1 MPLKRPRAGDLTKT
15 VRVISH
21 TTAPVAPPEDGS
33 QGTLIGD
40 YGQVVRTVRGYLEP
54 VGGLVYYG
62 AIQAGT
68 SVTHRLYM
76 YSLKGITD
84 VRSLTQLTQFDI
96 EGETYRL
103 IRCQELEGLPEFVCC
118 DVTNAG
124 KTDIAYVQ
132 AGIEPLG
139 GEDGL

>member
-1 MPLKRPRAGDLTKT
+1 MALTRPRAGDLTKT
-15 VRVISH
+15 VRIISH
-21 TTAPVAPPEDGS
+21 TTAPVTPAEGEAGPV
-33 QGTLIGD
+33 IGD
-40 YGQVVRTVRGYLEP
+40 YGQVVRTVRGCLEP

-84 VRSLTQLTQFDI
+84 VRSLTQLTEFDI

-103 IRCQELEGLPEFVCC
+103 IRCQELEGLPKFVCC

-124 KTDIAYVQ
+124 KTDIAHVQ
-132 AGIEPLG
+132 EGIEPLG
-139 GEDGL
+139 GLDGL